1 MQTPITET
9 LADVIKQIFEHKR
22 NTKARNLFVEA
33 TKNLKPAS
41 CKVKVGWR
49 SGESIGFV
57 CIFEKNGDSEIFTEI
72 EKGIENKNE
81 IKHFIYGLNPKIFH
95 FNPIMSVDEFK
106 PNQHFIEFKLI
117 RNETRQRKS

>member
-49 SGESIGFV
+49 SGSAVSFD
-57 CIFEKNGDSEIFTEI
+57 CLFEKNGNGEIFAEI

-81 IKHFIYGLNPKIFH
+81 IKYFIYGLNPKIFH
-95 FNPIMSVDEFK
+95 FYPEMTFDELK
-106 PNQHFIEFKLI
+106 PNHLFLAFKLKRDGTI
-117 RNETRQRKS
+117 KG